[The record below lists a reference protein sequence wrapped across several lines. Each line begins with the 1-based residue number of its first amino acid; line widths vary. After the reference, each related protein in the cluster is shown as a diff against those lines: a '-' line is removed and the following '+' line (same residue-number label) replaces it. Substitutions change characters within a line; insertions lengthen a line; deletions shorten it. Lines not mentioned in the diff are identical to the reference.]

1 MSLVHVIVT
10 LVMTTVL
17 ELYNFHICTYDQFG
31 LMLEGLASY
40 DEMCDVYIMY
50 WVDGDHTNLLQV
62 IIVRGF
68 MFSL

>member
-1 MSLVHVIVT
+1 M
-10 LVMTTVL
+10 
-17 ELYNFHICTYDQFG
+17 YDQLG